1 LHGRHSAPLLPGASF
16 FSAGA
21 STPSADDLADNLALR
36 RADPAVQV
44 DQNADDPK
52 GDEAE
57 QETAEQTVVV
67 WREQTDPLSETVA
80 ADAEEEEEERS
91 KRAASSWFVGSERL
105 SGIWLIRP
113 TARERLR
120 DWVSEWAP
128 FSLREQGWWRGLWRR
143 SLTRVGMI
151 AALACV
157 VGLVGVIAFYVSLG
171 SRAAANNLPS
181 ISSPTPGQSSLIISS
196 ATNITGATPT
206 VPDYEIGV
214 WSSDDMPLGGQVTI
228 FARVTH
234 HYAGVAGVKVSF
246 SVQFPNGSLARY
258 GPVKTDKV
266 GLASVLVG
274 FGGVGAGQI
283 IFVTAT
289 VTVGG
294 QSISADTSFTPA

>member
-1 LHGRHSAPLLPGASF
+1 METRNPTSRKRRSSMSSGFNGLRGAKKARRTPRLNTSARRSDAPTAVPARQGAPLHGRHSAPLLPGASF

-214 WSSDDMPLGGQVTI
+214 WSSDED
-228 FARVTH
+228 
-234 HYAGVAGVKVSF
+234 
-246 SVQFPNGSLARY
+246 
-258 GPVKTDKV
+258 
-266 GLASVLVG
+266 
-274 FGGVGAGQI
+274 
-283 IFVTAT
+283 
-289 VTVGG
+289 
-294 QSISADTSFTPA
+294 